1 MDLIQLEVFLA
12 VAKELHFG
20 RAAQR
25 LHLAQPH
32 LSRTVRAL
40 EADLGTPLFDR
51 TTRRVELTPAGR
63 ALLEPAAAML
73 RMGERARADVAAAR
87 RGDSGQV
94 RFSFAGPSS
103 QVMVGRLARKVR
115 ERYRR
120 IDLAFRPG
128 RYGPAVVR
136 ELAEHTTDLGIARFE
151 QQACDALE
159 SRAAP
164 SPANTVSSPSLRVIG
179 SRARRRSRFADLR
192 DEPFITLPEAFGS
205 AVRALFVCG
214 CHAAGFVP
222 DIVQT
227 APDSWTCV
235 ALVAAGV
242 GLHFTTDSAVRQMIL
257 DGVRLV
263 PLTDEMPPVFSYLLW
278 RTGDQDP
285 ALRERFSGSPSK
297 SCPPWPERSAPGQ
310 PARSTAESGACPGSR
325 REP

>member
-1 MDLIQLEVFLA
+1 MDLIQLEVFCA
-12 VAKELHFG
+12 VAEDLHFG
-20 RAAQR
+20 RAADR
-25 LHLAQPH
+25 LHLAQPY
-32 LSRTVRAL
+32 LSRTIRAL

-73 RMGERARADVAAAR
+73 RMQERARSDVAAAR
-87 RGDSGQV
+87 RGDSGHL

-115 ERYRR
+115 ERYGR

-136 ELAEHTTDLGIARFE
+136 ELAERTTDLGIARFE
-151 QQACDALE
+151 QAPPGVQ
-159 SRAAP
+159 SRAVASERGVLAVP
-164 SPANTVSSPSLRVIG
+164 SGHRAAGAASVS
-179 SRARRRSRFADLR
+179 FADLR

-205 AVRALFVCG
+205 AVRALFVAG
-214 CHAAGFVP
+214 CHAAGFAP

-242 GLHFTTDSAVRQMIL
+242 GLHFTTDSAVRQMTL
-257 DGVRLV
+257 DGVHIV
-263 PLTDEMPPVFSYLLW
+263 PLAEPIPPVFSYLLW
-278 RTGDQDP
+278 RTGDHDP
-285 ALRERFSGSPSK
+285 ALANVLGLSEQVLPTV
-297 SCPPWPERSAPGQ
+297 A
-310 PARSTAESGACPGSR
+310 
-325 REP
+325 